1 MSFDDENYEHF
12 NNESINELTNLNF
25 KFNLYDRFISVKD
38 ENGQY
43 FKSQT
48 PFLKVLKP
56 VHNTFNKKKTI
67 AKKYIILE
75 TNDDLDFNNQ
85 VGQFMFVINKVH
97 EISQEKIRENSMDWF
112 NTEFDD
118 IGLDIKVKRPIDQQ
132 KDSEF
137 IRISIPS
144 HLVDEVEQL
153 SKGTYLLSTILFKG
167 LKVSSDYIMEEWELD
182 SFITQEKYEE
192 MQNSELSDNLQ
203 EKLEIEGSEEL
214 ENPENNLEKIE
225 ELEKKDK
232 DSNESIELV
241 KEEEL
246 INVDDVINV
255 DELTNIEEV
264 ELNNRKIETEEVS
277 NKKTFKKNSE
287 RILENK
293 LKKNTKEKK
302 RSSVLVKKTAK
313 KLMF

>member
-75 TNDDLDFNNQ
+75 TNDDIDFNNQ
-85 VGQFMFVINKVH
+85 IGQFMFVINKVH
-97 EISQEKIRENSMDWF
+97 EISQEKIRENSMEWF

-137 IRISIPS
+137 IRVSIPS
-144 HLVDEVEQL
+144 HLVDEVEQI
-153 SKGTYLLSTILFKG
+153 SKGTYLLCNIIFKG

-192 MQNSELSDNLQ
+192 SQNSDLNDNLQ
-203 EKLEIEGSEEL
+203 EKLEIDDSEIVNEVLESGDDSEL
-214 ENPENNLEKIE
+214 KVVDDKE
-225 ELEKKDK
+225 EVDAEEDTEVVNQTEEQEDIKY
-232 DSNESIELV
+232 IEL
-241 KEEEL
+241 KEP
-246 INVDDVINV
+246 D
-255 DELTNIEEV
+255 
-264 ELNNRKIETEEVS
+264 
-277 NKKTFKKNSE
+277 KKPSKKMNE
-287 RILENK
+287 IILENK
-293 LKKNTKEKK
+293 LKKNMKEKN
-302 RSSVLVKKTAK
+302 RNSVIVKKKVK
-313 KLMF
+313 KLVF

>member
-132 KDSEF
+132 KESEF
-137 IRISIPS
+137 IRICIPS
-144 HLVDEVEQL
+144 HLVDEVEKI

-167 LKVSSDYIMEEWELD
+167 LKVSSDYIIEEWELD
-182 SFITQEKYEE
+182 SFTTQEKYEE
-192 MQNSELSDNLQ
+192 MQNSEISDNLQ
-203 EKLEIEGSEEL
+203 EKLEL
-214 ENPENNLEKIE
+214 DTPENNLE
-225 ELEKKDK
+225 ELEENNKDV
-232 DSNESIELV
+232 SETIELV
-241 KEEEL
+241 NMDEIISVDEL
-246 INVDDVINV
+246 KNV
-255 DELTNIEEV
+255 DEVDEED
-264 ELNNRKIETEEVS
+264 S
-277 NKKTFKKNSE
+277 NKKTYKKNSE

-293 LKKNTKEKK
+293 LKNNMKEKK
-302 RSSVLVKKTAK
+302 KPSVLVKKTAK
-313 KLMF
+313 KLIF

>member
-75 TNDDLDFNNQ
+75 TNDDIDFNNQ
-85 VGQFMFVINKVH
+85 IGQFMFVINKIH

-137 IRISIPS
+137 IRVSIPS
-144 HLVDEVEQL
+144 HLVDEVEKV
-153 SKGTYLLSTILFKG
+153 SKGTYLLCNIIFKG

-192 MQNSELSDNLQ
+192 SQNSELNDNLQ
-203 EKLEIEGSEEL
+203 EKMEL
-214 ENPENNLEKIE
+214 ENEPIEDKIE
-225 ELEKKDK
+225 
-232 DSNESIELV
+232 N
-241 KEEEL
+241 KEEE
-246 INVDDVINV
+246 
-255 DELTNIEEV
+255 IEEESKDEDVAEILV
-264 ELNNRKIETEEVS
+264 EPEVEVLNENGDEDIKYIELKEQDI
-277 NKKTFKKNSE
+277 KKSSKKMNE
-287 RILENK
+287 IILENK
-293 LKKNTKEKK
+293 LKKNMKEKN
-302 RSSVLVKKTAK
+302 RNSVIVKKKVK
-313 KLMF
+313 KLVF

>member
-75 TNDDLDFNNQ
+75 TNDDIDFNNQ
-85 VGQFMFVINKVH
+85 IGQFMFVINKIH

-137 IRISIPS
+137 IRVSIPS
-144 HLVDEVEQL
+144 HLVDEVEKV
-153 SKGTYLLSTILFKG
+153 SKGTYLLCNIIFKG

-192 MQNSELSDNLQ
+192 SQNSELNDNLQ
-203 EKLEIEGSEEL
+203 ENLRIENSEE
-214 ENPENNLEKIE
+214 
-225 ELEKKDK
+225 DK
-232 DSNESIELV
+232 DEVLNDDKDEEIQIESKDEDLLESVIENVVEPEVEVVNGDTDEDIKYIEL
-241 KEEEL
+241 KEPD
-246 INVDDVINV
+246 I
-255 DELTNIEEV
+255 
-264 ELNNRKIETEEVS
+264 
-277 NKKTFKKNSE
+277 KKSSKKMNE
-287 RILENK
+287 IILENK
-293 LKKNTKEKK
+293 LKKNMKEKN
-302 RSSVLVKKTAK
+302 RNSVIVKKKVK
-313 KLMF
+313 KLVF

>member
-38 ENGQY
+38 GNGQY

-75 TNDDLDFNNQ
+75 TNDDIDFNNQ
-85 VGQFMFVINKVH
+85 IGQFMFVINKVH
-97 EISQEKIRENSMDWF
+97 EISQEKIRENSIDWF

-137 IRISIPS
+137 IRISIPTQ
-144 HLVDEVEQL
+144 LIDDVEKI
-153 SKGTYLLSTILFKG
+153 SKGSYVLCNIIFKG

-182 SFITQEKYEE
+182 NFITQEKYEE
-192 MQNSELSDNLQ
+192 SQNSDLSDNLQ
-203 EKLEIEGSEEL
+203 EKLEIENTEQDKTVNDNSDPHSDLYSDLHSDPQSDPQSEE
-214 ENPENNLEKIE
+214 IS
-225 ELEKKDK
+225 KDIK
-232 DSNESIELV
+232 YIELR
-241 KEEEL
+241 EEDNKSSKK
-246 INVDDVINV
+246 IN
-255 DELTNIEEV
+255 
-264 ELNNRKIETEEVS
+264 KI
-277 NKKTFKKNSE
+277 
-287 RILENK
+287 ILENK
-293 LKKNTKEKK
+293 KKIMKEKN
-302 RSSVLVKKTAK
+302 RNSVIVKKKVK
-313 KLMF
+313 KLIF